1 MTAVLL
7 CHSKGNIKKS
17 PEHNSV
23 IEANTSSEAG
33 TSSEEGISL
42 SFQRWNVNI
51 ITQGIALSC
60 AIFLF
65 VLFLAVFLLLLKVRT
80 LEANRFARLNRG
92 TTGELKLLLLLQQM
106 FMSSSSSS
114 VCSVVPSVQ
123 EVTVKLLVWPTG

>member
-42 SFQRWNVNI
+42 SFQRWNLNI
-51 ITQGIALSC
+51 ITQGIAQEKQLRESYDPAKC
-60 AIFLF
+60 NRIQ
-65 VLFLAVFLLLLKVRT
+65 LFLEFSKTKILETVF
-80 LEANRFARLNRG
+80 F
-92 TTGELKLLLLLQQM
+92 
-106 FMSSSSSS
+106 FF
-114 VCSVVPSVQ
+114 
-123 EVTVKLLVWPTG
+123 